1 MTLKVASSEK
11 SQGVFIISPE
21 GSLDTDTYPILEEK
35 VDLLLDTSPDMLIFD
50 MEKLDYISSMGV
62 RVIAKAK
69 KSLKK
74 SEGKVVMLNLQPQIR
89 KVFEIIKALPSEQI
103 FESVEELDQYLDT
116 MQKET
121 IE

>member
-1 MTLKVASSEK
+1 MTLKIASSEK

-116 MQKET
+116 MQKGT